1 MSQIGTPSSTS
12 RAQITAGRRSCSSK
26 GFWQTRGRSNQFV
39 TARRSSGLQAA
50 GSRPGCSAAVLQ
62 LCDETTREDHV
73 AMGIIRRS
81 TQRFR
86 DNPASIRNATIA
98 IVAVT
103 VAVVTIGAAVVRV
116 FDRKEY
122 PTFGKALWFTLQT
135 VTTVGY
141 GDATPERP
149 IGRIVAAVVM
159 VTAIGLI
166 TVVTASITSVFVDAA
181 AARRTL
187 SERADTDAIARLEA
201 SLAEIADRLDRLDST
216 LTSTRPDP
224 SGSDDGRR

>member
-1 MSQIGTPSSTS
+1 
-12 RAQITAGRRSCSSK
+12 
-26 GFWQTRGRSNQFV
+26 
-39 TARRSSGLQAA
+39 
-50 GSRPGCSAAVLQ
+50 
-62 LCDETTREDHV
+62 
-73 AMGIIRRS
+73 MGIIRRS

-149 IGRIVAAVVM
+149 IGRIVPAVVM